1 LSEGRAGDIALSE
14 SRDMMNKGRSRS
26 KSIATEANYCSNFKL
41 ALSKPR
47 ANDLVEKTDNEL
59 VPV

>member
-1 LSEGRAGDIALSE
+1 
-14 SRDMMNKGRSRS
+14 MMNKGRSRS